1 MNNKFQGQW
10 GRGVTVLASA
20 LLLALSGPALA
31 QDNGDRDETAE
42 FGVQFANWSGG
53 TVTGLYGASLDFSND
68 TAIGITG
75 GYNLNERMYFG
86 GEWTWADPTYSA
98 QRVDDGTLVP
108 RGINAEADIS
118 SFLLKFQFNF
128 IDAAI
133 TPYVE
138 LGGGWIRV
146 DSNVVSD
153 VDTGCWWDPWWGY
166 VCANWYDTYSDTRTG
181 YTYAA
186 GIRWDLDTLVMRAS
200 YGIIEMDTNYA
211 VDNIDIDALRFQF
224 DWKF

>member
-1 MNNKFQGQW
+1 MNNRFNGQW
-10 GRGVTVLASA
+10 GRGITVLASSA
-20 LLLALSGPALA
+20 VLLALSGSALA
-31 QDNGDRDETAE
+31 QDRDETAE

-53 TVTGLYGASLDFSND
+53 EAAGLYGTSLDFSND

-75 GYNLNERMYFG
+75 GYNFNDRMFVG
-86 GEWTWADPTYSA
+86 GEWTWADPTYSLT
-98 QRVDDGTLVP
+98 RVDATSQIP
-108 RGINAEADIS
+108 RSLNAEADIS

-128 IDAAI
+128 LETAI
-133 TPYVE
+133 TPFVE

-153 VDTGCWWDPWWGY
+153 SSTGCWWDPWWGY
-166 VCANWYDTYSDTRTG
+166 VCTSWYDTYSDTRTG

-186 GIRWDLDTLVMRAS
+186 GVRWDLDTMVMRAS
-200 YGIIEMDTNYA
+200 YGVIEMDTSYA
-211 VDNIDIDALRFQF
+211 IDNVSIDALRFQF

>member
-1 MNNKFQGQW
+1 MNNKFQRLG
-10 GRGVTVLASA
+10 GHRAAGLASA
-20 LLLALSGPALA
+20 AMLLALSAPAFA
-31 QDNGDRDETAE
+31 QDADREETAE

-53 TVTGLYGASLDFSND
+53 DVTGLYGAALDFSND

-75 GYNLNERMYFG
+75 GYNLNDRMYFG
-86 GEWTWADPTYSA
+86 GEWTWADPTYSIT
-98 QRVDDGTLVP
+98 RVEEPGGLR
-108 RGINAEADIS
+108 RGFNAEADIS

-128 IDAAI
+128 LETAI
-133 TPYVE
+133 TPFVE
-138 LGGGWIRV
+138 LGGGWIRI

-186 GIRWDLDTLVMRAS
+186 GVRWDLDALVMRAS

-211 VDNIDIDALRFQF
+211 IDNIDIEALRFQF